1 MKLSDIDKESFFG
14 KKEAVVY
21 EPKTKKE
28 RIVQFGEVGTA
39 YLRLYFEHIRPKAE
53 QRRAPGQD
61 ASLEAAPLFITGREH
76 GRIDVQY
83 VNRVL
88 KKFALKAG
96 IKKNVSSHSFRHSYG
111 THILENGA
119 GIKEVSE
126 LLGHDSIETTQGYTR
141 LAPERLRETLLK
153 YHPREKA

>member
-1 MKLSDIDKESFFG
+1 M
-14 KKEAVVY
+14 
-21 EPKTKKE
+21 
-28 RIVQFGEVGTA
+28 QFGEVGTA
-39 YLRLYFEHIRPKAE
+39 YLRLYFEHIRPKFA
-53 QRRAPGQD
+53 QRRASSQ
-61 ASLEAAPLFITGREH
+61 AATLEAAPRDASLFITGREH

-83 VNRVL
+83 VNRAL

-153 YHPREKA
+153 FHPREKA